1 MRLPTTHIVRLM
13 AWLFSM
19 LKPEERLLGSIDVL
33 ERGFGFIKL
42 WKSYSY
48 DDNNLQ
54 VSCSQDTHNLDGM
67 WNFLENLYRPNP
79 FSSDKKAGEAAKAML
94 EKAQVVGQKC
104 FFSPPLCRRTHGL

>member
-1 MRLPTTHIVRLM
+1 MTEKEVNSAMLMSLRFEEHETTHIIRLM

-33 ERGFGFIKL
+33 EKGFGFIKL

-54 VSCSQDTHNLDGM
+54 DLQVSCSQDTHN
-67 WNFLENLYRPNP
+67 N
-79 FSSDKKAGEAAKAML
+79 
-94 EKAQVVGQKC
+94 
-104 FFSPPLCRRTHGL
+104 